1 MCLLPMQPLHRLFGK
16 DLSNIIDD
24 NQLVL
29 NKNKSISSQI
39 GRQTRGISQQDNKA
53 KIVKKV
59 SNETCQS
66 IVLGINKK

>member
-1 MCLLPMQPLHRLFGK
+1 MQPLHRLFGK

-39 GRQTRGISQQDNKA
+39 GRQTRGVSHQDNKA
-53 KIVKKV
+53 KQVKKL

-66 IVLGINKK
+66 IVVGVNKK